1 MNIHRAIGIKSLGDW
16 LKIVESL
23 GELKHIKA
31 PVDCDL
37 EMGTITYLA
46 DKTVGGPALLFENI
60 KDHPGQR
67 LLFNPFGSSLNRVA
81 VSIREEPTKD
91 SLGLVRVLLSLI
103 HISEPTRP

>member
-16 LKIVESL
+16 LKIVKSL

-46 DKTVGGPALLFENI
+46 GKTVGGPALLFENI
-60 KDHPGQR
+60 AKIILANDCC
-67 LLFNPFGSSLNRVA
+67 
-81 VSIREEPTKD
+81 
-91 SLGLVRVLLSLI
+91 LI
-103 HISEPTRP
+103 PSAAA